1 MLTTVPT
8 PTAALAADLRQALGR
23 AHRRL
28 RSQVGDA
35 GLSYPQY
42 SVLVVLTREGAM
54 TPGRLAER
62 ERVQP
67 PTITRTVNC
76 LVELGLVTK
85 APDPTDGRQ
94 VLVALTPAGVAEVEE
109 TRRRRDAW
117 LTARLAALAPD
128 DRAVLARA
136 AVLLKE
142 MADA

>member
-1 MLTTVPT
+1 MPT
-8 PTAALAADLRQALGR
+8 PTATLAADLRQALGR

-42 SVLVVLTREGAM
+42 SVLVVLTREGSM

-94 VLVALTPAGVAEVEE
+94 VLVALTPAGVAEVKE

-136 AVLLKE
+136 AELLKE